1 MVNKPDS
8 LWIESPTAD
17 SKFAIALVCDIAV
30 SYNAPMAT
38 YRVVEFRRD
47 GLAGW
52 TVESDAPNAKRKPR
66 LLYTTSERA
75 QAEADRLTAIEAA
88 ADVPAATAK
97 LAS

>member
-1 MVNKPDS
+1 
-8 LWIESPTAD
+8 
-17 SKFAIALVCDIAV
+17 
-30 SYNAPMAT
+30 MAT